1 MSVLESEAALQALE
15 TLNTAP
21 PEDVVLT
28 FNEPAGML
36 TAKWAVRRF
45 GSQYLVDQSMR
56 DFNDNPYLDEDGK
69 KIDIDDM
76 SDHQRTALLYRQEIA
91 HDDAQDLGHDLDS
104 AYRKV
109 KRGYKL
115 GQVAFHG
122 AYDAATII
130 GSLEQA
136 SRINPENLDS
146 GELHHQAAAKFMLDH
161 LRVQDGGS
169 EDAQS
174 YLI

>member
-1 MSVLESEAALQALE
+1 MSVLESEAALQALD
-15 TLNTAP
+15 TLNTTP
-21 PEDVVLT
+21 PQDVVLT
-28 FNEPAGML
+28 FSEPAGL
-36 TAKWAVRRF
+36 ITAKWAVQRF
-45 GSQYLVDQSMR
+45 GSQYLVDRSMKE
-56 DFNDNPYLDEDGK
+56 FNDNPYRDENGK
-69 KIDIDDM
+69 KIDIDELT
-76 SDHQRTALLYRQEIA
+76 DHQRSSLLYRQEVA

-122 AYDAATII
+122 AYDATTII

-136 SRINPENLDS
+136 SRVNPENLDS
-146 GELHHQAAAKFMLDH
+146 AELHHQAAAKFMLDH
-161 LRVQDGGS
+161 LRVQASDS
-169 EDAQS
+169 EEIQS